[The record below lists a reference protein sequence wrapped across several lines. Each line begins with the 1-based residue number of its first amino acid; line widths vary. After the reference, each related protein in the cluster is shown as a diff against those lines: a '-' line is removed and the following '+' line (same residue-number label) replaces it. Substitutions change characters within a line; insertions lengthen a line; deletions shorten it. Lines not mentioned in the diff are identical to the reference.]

1 MFRKIIV
8 LFWEGGERMDNKEW
22 KSVCDFFSRENMQ
35 VMFGTEEI
43 AACSS
48 SCGAE
53 SNCGGEGID
62 GDCGAG

>member
-1 MFRKIIV
+1 
-8 LFWEGGERMDNKEW
+8 MDNKEW
-22 KSVCDFFSRENMQ
+22 KAVCDFFSKDNME
-35 VMFGTEEI
+35 VMFGVDAI
-43 AACSS
+43 ASCSS